1 MGAGSRILLGAAV
14 VSTHPAYAQR
24 TDNNAVTAAEDAFGK
39 SVGDQ
44 SIGIY
49 NSGDVRGFSPLD
61 AGNLR
66 IEGLYFDL
74 AANVN
79 NRLVSGSTIRVGL
92 SAQGYP
98 FPAPTG
104 VVDYELSKPDDKL
117 LTSVG
122 LTYGP
127 WRGVTAEVDLKLPI
141 DGDRLGIA
149 AGVDVVHDGSPYGS
163 IGRSVS
169 TSVAVRYAPRKGIE
183 VIPFWSHTRDSD
195 YEAQPVLF
203 TVGTTLP
210 DGRVLA
216 TGSILPKRSPRNT
229 FTGQPWADY
238 SGLQSN
244 YGVVAKADLA
254 GLDVRLG
261 VFRSTYTIQQ
271 DAADTLRGVTADGFV
286 AARSIRIT
294 QGDKGAST
302 SGELRISRSFI
313 EGARKHTFI
322 ASLRARNRI
331 TVYGASQGTRLGASR
346 SDLPDYRDPR
356 TLTFVSL
363 GSGPR
368 DQVKQTTFGLAYE
381 GKWLNVGELT
391 LAVQKTRYTKTV
403 TDTAVP
409 VPVTRDTPTLF
420 SAAGA
425 LYITPQLAAYAGYT
439 RGLEESP
446 VAPSNAENFNE
457 APPAIKTVQKDA
469 GFRWKISSGVT
480 MIAGVFDIRKP
491 YYNVDA
497 TGRFRQLGAE
507 RHMGIEFSLT
517 GQIAPNLR
525 AVIGNSLID
534 AKVSGDEVDRKV
546 IGNKPVG
553 AFVRHTIVSLNY
565 RLPTNPKL
573 SFDAF
578 FEGSS
583 GRTANSLNTLT
594 IPARAVVHLGMRYRF
609 KIDGKPVL
617 FRAQVAN
624 VTNTF
629 GWNVGSSGGF
639 TPNGS
644 RRFLVSLSADI

>member
-1 MGAGSRILLGAAV
+1 MGARSKLLLGAAV
-14 VSTHPAYAQR
+14 VTTHPAYAQR

-49 NSGDVRGFSPLD
+49 NVMDVRGFSPLD

-79 NRLVSGSTIRVGL
+79 QRVSSGSSIRVGI

-104 VVDYELSKPDDKL
+104 VVDYQLTKPGDKL

-127 WRGVTAEVDLKLPI
+127 WRGVTGEVDLQLPL

-149 AGVDVVHDGSPYGS
+149 AGVDVIHDGSSYGS
-163 IGRSVS
+163 ISKTIS
-169 TSVAVRYAPRKGIE
+169 TALVGRYAPRKGIE
-183 VIPFWSHTRDSD
+183 IMPFWSRARDSD
-195 YEAQPVLF
+195 FEAQPTIF
-203 TVGTTLP
+203 TRHLLP
-210 DGRVLA
+210 NEA
-216 TGSILPKRSPRNT
+216 PFLPKRIARNT

-238 SGLQSN
+238 AGVQSN
-244 YGVVAKADLA
+244 YGVVARADLL
-254 GLDVRLG
+254 GLDLGLG
-261 VFRSTYTIQQ
+261 VFRSKYTTERNAS
-271 DAADTLRGVTADGFV
+271 DLLYGADADGGV
-286 AARSIRIT
+286 ARRYILT
-294 QGDKGAST
+294 DLNNTGDSL
-302 SGELRISRSFI
+302 SGELRIARSMT
-313 EGARKHTFI
+313 EGRRQHTI
-322 ASLRARNRI
+322 VTSLRARDR
-331 TVYGASQGTRLGASR
+331 TLTYGGTDVQPFFPSR
-346 SDLPDYRDPR
+346 YDVPDYRPEPIV
-356 TLTFVSL
+356 TN
-363 GSGPR
+363 GPKIR
-368 DQVKQTTFGLAYE
+368 DRVMQTTVGLAYE

-391 LAVQKTRYTKTV
+391 IGIQKTRYVKRLI
-403 TDTAVP
+403 DPALAIQSQE
-409 VPVTRDTPTLF
+409 TRDNPLLV

-439 RGLEESP
+439 RGLEDGP
-446 VAPSNAENFNE
+446 VAPGNAANRDET
-457 APPAIKTVQKDA
+457 PPAIRTRQVDA
-469 GFRWKISSGVT
+469 GFRWKVSPGVS
-480 MIAGVFDIRKP
+480 MVAGVFEVAKP
-491 YYNVDA
+491 YYNVDS
-497 TGRFRQLGAE
+497 TTNVFRQLGNL
-507 RHMGIEFSLT
+507 RHRGIEFSLT

-534 AKVSGDEVDRKV
+534 AKVSGDLVDRRV
-546 IGNKPVG
+546 IGPKPVG

-583 GRTANSLNTLT
+583 GRTANAANTLT
-594 IPARAVVHLGMRYRF
+594 IPARAVMHLGMRYRF

-629 GWNVGSSGGF
+629 GWTVSNSGGF